1 VSSAENAEDG
11 ETFVVRVWFCGG
23 VQCNGPLRRG
33 EEGEGVGMRGR
44 EGAAMAPGG
53 VMDRL
58 PLTLFM
64 ERGPGEGKSFPTTRL
79 KRVTIGRTRT
89 NNYPIKDPTVS
100 QKHAVI
106 EWRVDCWMLTDLGSS
121 NGTDVNGKVL
131 VENEPVR
138 LRNGDLIRFGEAIK
152 VRVQIEEEEEEE
164 DEEEEEAAE
173 EELEREQERQEE
185 EDEEPGITVEE
196 WFEQERQRIVQAV
209 HAKADAT
216 ILEMKQSAEQL
227 KRMFREHAGV
237 E

>member
-1 VSSAENAEDG
+1 VSLAENAEDG

-58 PLTLFM
+58 PLMLFM

-173 EELEREQERQEE
+173 EEVEREQERQEE

>member
-1 VSSAENAEDG
+1 
-11 ETFVVRVWFCGG
+11 
-23 VQCNGPLRRG
+23 LRRG

>member
-1 VSSAENAEDG
+1 MG
-11 ETFVVRVWFCGG
+11 PCG
-23 VQCNGPLRRG
+23 
-33 EEGEGVGMRGR
+33 
-44 EGAAMAPGG
+44 GG

-58 PLTLFM
+58 LLTLVM

-106 EWRVDCWMLTDLGSS
+106 EWRVDCWMLTDVGSS
-121 NGTDVNGKVL
+121 NGTDVNGKAL

-152 VRVQIEEEEEEE
+152 VRVQIEEEEEKEE
-164 DEEEEEAAE
+164 DEEEEEAEGAV
-173 EELEREQERQEE
+173 EREEERQEE

-227 KRMFREHAGV
+227 RRMVREHAGPLKV
-237 E
+237 ARGYVN

>member
-1 VSSAENAEDG
+1 MG
-11 ETFVVRVWFCGG
+11 PCG
-23 VQCNGPLRRG
+23 
-33 EEGEGVGMRGR
+33 
-44 EGAAMAPGG
+44 GG

-58 PLTLFM
+58 LLTLVM

-106 EWRVDCWMLTDLGSS
+106 EWRVDCWMLTDVGSS

-164 DEEEEEAAE
+164 EDEEEEEAAE
-173 EELEREQERQEE
+173 GEVEREEERQEEEEAEGEVEREEERQEEEEAEGEVEREEERQEE

-227 KRMFREHAGV
+227 KRMVREHAGV

>member
-1 VSSAENAEDG
+1 
-11 ETFVVRVWFCGG
+11 
-23 VQCNGPLRRG
+23 
-33 EEGEGVGMRGR
+33 
-44 EGAAMAPGG
+44 
-53 VMDRL
+53 MDRL
-58 PLTLFM
+58 LLTLVM

-79 KRVTIGRTRT
+79 KRVTIGRTRA

-106 EWRVDCWMLTDLGSS
+106 EWRVDCWMLTDVGSS

-131 VENEPVR
+131 VENEPMR

-152 VRVQIEEEEEEE
+152 VRVQIEEEEKEE
-164 DEEEEEAAE
+164 DEEEEEE
-173 EELEREQERQEE
+173 EADGEVEREEERQEE